1 MKNIFYI
8 LSILFILM
16 AAGCQQTVDLE
27 MEKEAII
34 KVINDETEAF
44 VNYDFETLAEK
55 HMHDS
60 LSLRLTAGTDSY
72 IFLEGW
78 DKIAAYF
85 KESLEGEEVHE
96 NRNVSVEK
104 SNYRIKVYPQSAWV
118 VCDEKW
124 IYRFETDTVE
134 IKSIQVRFMEK
145 IEEEW
150 KIAFISMVGTSGYDE
165 LDDEEALDI
174 LLDN

>member
-1 MKNIFYI
+1 MKNIISF

-16 AAGCQQTVDLE
+16 AVGCQQTVDIE
-27 MEKEAII
+27 KEKEAII
-34 KVINDETEAF
+34 KVINAETEAY
-44 VNYDFETLAEK
+44 VNYDFETLAK
-55 HMHDS
+55 THMHDS

-72 IFLEGW
+72 VFLEGW
-78 DKIAAYF
+78 DKVAAYI
-85 KESLEGEEVHE
+85 KASLEGEEVHE
-96 NRNVSVEK
+96 NRNVDVEK
-104 SNYRIKVYPQSAWV
+104 SNYRIRVYPQSAWV

-134 IKSIQVRFMEK
+134 INSIQVRFMEK
-145 IEEEW
+145 IDGEW

-165 LDDEEALDI
+165 LDEEEALDI